1 MINNI
6 GKRTAGIV
14 TGIAIAAVLI
24 VSAFGLVHLLF
35 YFVPAWDLRP
45 MPWLIAA
52 VAISEAIF
60 IYAVVTQWHKRR
72 PMAVGILLSALV
84 LVTHVVVHVA
94 THAPNR

>member
-1 MINNI
+1 
-6 GKRTAGIV
+6 
-14 TGIAIAAVLI
+14 
-24 VSAFGLVHLLF
+24 
-35 YFVPAWDLRP
+35 

-60 IYAVVTQWHKRR
+60 IYAVVTQWHKRK